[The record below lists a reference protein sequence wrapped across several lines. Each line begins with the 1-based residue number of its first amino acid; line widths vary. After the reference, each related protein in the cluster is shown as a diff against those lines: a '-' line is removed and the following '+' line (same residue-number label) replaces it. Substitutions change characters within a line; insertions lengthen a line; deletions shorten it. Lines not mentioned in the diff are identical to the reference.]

1 MHVWLAL
8 IFAVLSML
16 TFCWARFL
24 EVSSAQYRASH
35 SSASIPTNP
44 NAKRTRLHGDEG
56 KRVAMRGATT

>member
-24 EVSSAQYRASH
+24 EVLSPQYRASH
-35 SSASIPTNP
+35 SSSGIPTTP
-44 NAKRTRLHGDEG
+44 NAMRTRLRGGEG